1 MFELKPATATDEKL
15 VSAGKSLWRKGD
27 FERGIPACA
36 GCHGPTGAGVPAQY
50 PRIAGQYAEYTEAQL
65 KNFRSEE
72 RSNDPEMMMR
82 NSSVPTTANSS
93 PGPPRASTARRCA
106 AEGRRTVILGALIVL
121 DGQRLAGM
129 FSERDYARKVI
140 LQGKVSVY
148 TKVGD
153 IMTDKVISVTMNHTI
168 EQCLAIMSEKH
179 FRHLP
184 VLDDEGLVVGIISIG
199 DMVKE
204 MISQQQFIINQLE
217 SYISS

>member
-1 MFELKPATATDEKL
+1 MKTLKQLIESKSRKLAT
-15 VSAGKSLWRKGD
+15 VSPKDTVLHAL
-27 FERGIPACA
+27 E
-36 GCHGPTGAGVPAQY
+36 VMAQY
-50 PRIAGQYAEYTEAQL
+50 
-65 KNFRSEE
+65 
-72 RSNDPEMMMR
+72 D
-82 NSSVPTTANSS
+82 V
-93 PGPPRASTARRCA
+93 
-106 AEGRRTVILGALIVL
+106 GALIVL

-153 IMTDKVISVTMNHTI
+153 IMTDKVISVKMNHTI

-184 VLDDEGLVVGIISIG
+184 VLDDDGLVVGIISIG

>member
-1 MFELKPATATDEKL
+1 MKTLKQLVESKSKKLAT
-15 VSAGKSLWRKGD
+15 VSPKDTVLHAL
-27 FERGIPACA
+27 EIM
-36 GCHGPTGAGVPAQY
+36 AQY
-50 PRIAGQYAEYTEAQL
+50 
-65 KNFRSEE
+65 
-72 RSNDPEMMMR
+72 D
-82 NSSVPTTANSS
+82 V
-93 PGPPRASTARRCA
+93 
-106 AEGRRTVILGALIVL
+106 GALIVL

-184 VLDDEGLVVGIISIG
+184 VLDDDGLVVGIISIG

>member
-1 MFELKPATATDEKL
+1 MKTLKQLIESKSKKLAT
-15 VSAGKSLWRKGD
+15 VSPKDTVLHAL
-27 FERGIPACA
+27 EIM
-36 GCHGPTGAGVPAQY
+36 AQY
-50 PRIAGQYAEYTEAQL
+50 
-65 KNFRSEE
+65 
-72 RSNDPEMMMR
+72 D
-82 NSSVPTTANSS
+82 V
-93 PGPPRASTARRCA
+93 
-106 AEGRRTVILGALIVL
+106 GALIVL

>member
-1 MFELKPATATDEKL
+1 MKTLKQLIESKSKKLAT
-15 VSAGKSLWRKGD
+15 VSPKDTVLHAL
-27 FERGIPACA
+27 E
-36 GCHGPTGAGVPAQY
+36 VMAQY
-50 PRIAGQYAEYTEAQL
+50 
-65 KNFRSEE
+65 
-72 RSNDPEMMMR
+72 D
-82 NSSVPTTANSS
+82 V
-93 PGPPRASTARRCA
+93 
-106 AEGRRTVILGALIVL
+106 GALIVL

-179 FRHLP
+179 FRHLR

>member
-1 MFELKPATATDEKL
+1 MKTLKQLIESKSKKLAT
-15 VSAGKSLWRKGD
+15 VSPKDTVLHAL
-27 FERGIPACA
+27 E
-36 GCHGPTGAGVPAQY
+36 VMAQY
-50 PRIAGQYAEYTEAQL
+50 
-65 KNFRSEE
+65 
-72 RSNDPEMMMR
+72 D
-82 NSSVPTTANSS
+82 V
-93 PGPPRASTARRCA
+93 
-106 AEGRRTVILGALIVL
+106 GALIVL

-204 MISQQQFIINQLE
+204 MISQQQFIIKQLE
-217 SYISS
+217 HYITS

>member
-1 MFELKPATATDEKL
+1 MKTLKQLIESKSKKLAT
-15 VSAGKSLWRKGD
+15 VSPKDTVLHAL
-27 FERGIPACA
+27 EIM
-36 GCHGPTGAGVPAQY
+36 
-50 PRIAGQYAEYTEAQL
+50 AEH
-65 KNFRSEE
+65 
-72 RSNDPEMMMR
+72 D
-82 NSSVPTTANSS
+82 V
-93 PGPPRASTARRCA
+93 
-106 AEGRRTVILGALIVL
+106 GALIVL
-121 DGQRLAGM
+121 DGLRLAGM

-148 TKVGD
+148 TKVSD
-153 IMTDKVISVTMNHTI
+153 IMTDKVISVTMNHPG

-204 MISQQQFIINQLE
+204 MISQQQFIIDQLE

>member
-1 MFELKPATATDEKL
+1 MKTLKQLIESKSKKLAT
-15 VSAGKSLWRKGD
+15 VSPKDTVLHAL
-27 FERGIPACA
+27 E
-36 GCHGPTGAGVPAQY
+36 VMAQY
-50 PRIAGQYAEYTEAQL
+50 
-65 KNFRSEE
+65 
-72 RSNDPEMMMR
+72 D
-82 NSSVPTTANSS
+82 V
-93 PGPPRASTARRCA
+93 
-106 AEGRRTVILGALIVL
+106 GALIVL

>member
-1 MFELKPATATDEKL
+1 MKTLKQLIESKSKKLAT
-15 VSAGKSLWRKGD
+15 VSPKDTVLHAL
-27 FERGIPACA
+27 E
-36 GCHGPTGAGVPAQY
+36 VMAQY
-50 PRIAGQYAEYTEAQL
+50 
-65 KNFRSEE
+65 
-72 RSNDPEMMMR
+72 D
-82 NSSVPTTANSS
+82 V
-93 PGPPRASTARRCA
+93 
-106 AEGRRTVILGALIVL
+106 GALIVL

-153 IMTDKVISVTMNHTI
+153 IMTDKVISVTMNHNI

>member
-1 MFELKPATATDEKL
+1 MKTLKQLIESKSKKLAT
-15 VSAGKSLWRKGD
+15 VSPKDTVLHAL
-27 FERGIPACA
+27 EIM
-36 GCHGPTGAGVPAQY
+36 
-50 PRIAGQYAEYTEAQL
+50 AEH
-65 KNFRSEE
+65 
-72 RSNDPEMMMR
+72 D
-82 NSSVPTTANSS
+82 V
-93 PGPPRASTARRCA
+93 
-106 AEGRRTVILGALIVL
+106 GALIVL
-121 DGQRLAGM
+121 DGLRLAGM

-148 TKVGD
+148 TKVSD
-153 IMTDKVISVTMNHTI
+153 IMTDKVISVTMNHTV

-204 MISQQQFIINQLE
+204 MISQQQFIIDQLE

>member
-1 MFELKPATATDEKL
+1 MKTLKQLIESKSKKLAT
-15 VSAGKSLWRKGD
+15 VSPKDTVLHAL
-27 FERGIPACA
+27 EIM
-36 GCHGPTGAGVPAQY
+36 
-50 PRIAGQYAEYTEAQL
+50 AEH
-65 KNFRSEE
+65 
-72 RSNDPEMMMR
+72 D
-82 NSSVPTTANSS
+82 V
-93 PGPPRASTARRCA
+93 
-106 AEGRRTVILGALIVL
+106 GALIVL
-121 DGQRLAGM
+121 DGLRLAGM

-148 TKVGD
+148 TKVSD
-153 IMTDKVISVTMNHTI
+153 IMTDKVISVTMNHTV

>member
-1 MFELKPATATDEKL
+1 
-15 VSAGKSLWRKGD
+15 
-27 FERGIPACA
+27 
-36 GCHGPTGAGVPAQY
+36 
-50 PRIAGQYAEYTEAQL
+50 
-65 KNFRSEE
+65 
-72 RSNDPEMMMR
+72 
-82 NSSVPTTANSS
+82 
-93 PGPPRASTARRCA
+93 
-106 AEGRRTVILGALIVL
+106 
-121 DGQRLAGM
+121 M

>member
-1 MFELKPATATDEKL
+1 MKTLKQLIESKSKKLAT
-15 VSAGKSLWRKGD
+15 VSPKDTVLHAL
-27 FERGIPACA
+27 EIM
-36 GCHGPTGAGVPAQY
+36 
-50 PRIAGQYAEYTEAQL
+50 AEH
-65 KNFRSEE
+65 
-72 RSNDPEMMMR
+72 D
-82 NSSVPTTANSS
+82 V
-93 PGPPRASTARRCA
+93 
-106 AEGRRTVILGALIVL
+106 GALIVL
-121 DGQRLAGM
+121 DGLILAGM

-148 TKVGD
+148 TKVSD